1 MRTLISLSAVKAL
14 RDGQELSDTRL
25 EGFRVRRQGSTISYS
40 ACKRV
45 GGKLKRVTIGKHGD
59 GRWTPDLARD
69 RAKELLREMDMGRDP
84 TEKGDGAITL
94 AQVAPL
100 FLDHI
105 KAKRSPSTHREYK
118 GHLDDYLLP
127 KFGTRSL
134 ECIATGDVRKL
145 HNEMRDRPFLANRI
159 VATLSSLYGWQQG
172 NNPNVPLFNPA
183 TSKLVER
190 YKEDPRK
197 WRGKPAQLNKLAAT
211 LKMFEESGRWS
222 PFALAAIWLYLATG
236 QRRDSIRTMLWKDV
250 DWDESTVTMHVK
262 RRGRVPVPFNAA
274 AMAVLRKL
282 RAFPD
287 DGNPYVIRGSK
298 PGQPYKNIQDAWDAV
313 RSEAGLG
320 GVRIHDLRHH
330 VASMVADNF
339 GLATVAGVLGSTKQA
354 ALRYVHAGDSETQAA
369 SAGVGEMV
377 TNLLK

>member
-1 MRTLISLSAVKAL
+1 
-14 RDGQELSDTRL
+14 
-25 EGFRVRRQGSTISYS
+25 
-40 ACKRV
+40 
-45 GGKLKRVTIGKHGD
+45 
-59 GRWTPDLARD
+59 
-69 RAKELLREMDMGRDP
+69 MDKGLDP
-84 TEKGDGAITL
+84 TAKGDGGVTL
-94 AQVAPL
+94 ADAAPL

-105 KAKRSPSTHREYK
+105 KSKREPSTHREYK

-127 KFGTRSL
+127 RFGARAL
-134 ECIATGDVRKL
+134 DKIKTGDVRKL
-145 HNEMRDRPFLANRI
+145 HQEMRDRPTLANRI

-190 YKEDPRK
+190 YKEKGRS
-197 WRGKPAQLNKLAAT
+197 WRAKPAQLNKLAAT
-211 LKMFEESGRWS
+211 LKRFEASGRWS

-250 DWDESTVTMHVK
+250 DWEEHTVTMHVK

-274 AMAVLRKL
+274 AMAILRKL

-298 PGQPYKNIQDAWDAV
+298 PGQPYKNIQDVWDAV
-313 RSEAGLG
+313 RTEAGLED
-320 GVRIHDLRHH
+320 VRIHDLRHH

-377 TNLLK
+377 TGLLK